1 MYYWMM
7 TLEEVLLPI
16 NKRGCM
22 VEEQV
27 SEEFS
32 KSLAEVVRKTGG
44 KGLLLGCKLPWGER
58 LREEARRLATSLQQW
73 YNAPRMTG
81 QGQ

>member
-7 TLEEVLLPI
+7 ALEEIFLPI

-32 KSLAEVVRKTGG
+32 KLLAGVVRKTGG
-44 KGLLLGCKLPWGER
+44 KSLLLGCKLLWGEW

-73 YNAPRMTG
+73 YNAP
-81 QGQ
+81 

>member
-1 MYYWMM
+1 MM
-7 TLEEVLLPI
+7 GLEEIFLPI

-32 KSLAEVVRKTGG
+32 KLLAGVVWKTGG
-44 KGLLLGCKLPWGER
+44 KSLLLGCELPRGER
-58 LREEARRLATSLQQW
+58 LREEARRLNNSLQQW
-73 YNAPRMTG
+73 YNAP
-81 QGQ
+81 

>member
-1 MYYWMM
+1 MCYWMM
-7 TLEEVLLPI
+7 ALEEICLPI

-32 KSLAEVVRKTGG
+32 KLLAGVVRKTGG
-44 KGLLLGCKLPWGER
+44 KSLLLDCKLLWEER
-58 LREEARRLATSLQQW
+58 LREEVRRLATSLQQW
-73 YNAPRMTG
+73 YNAP
-81 QGQ
+81 